1 MSGDWNAR
9 VGKKLDFII
18 HDRNINGI
26 GDSAFEPD
34 FQCYRNTMD
43 TTSNCQGQKLIDL
56 CIMTSLILANGRLEN
71 DLQGSFTYTNYMGSS
86 VIDFL
91 MANENDF
98 ILLQN
103 FTIGSFNEWSDHCPI
118 SFDTKCALKTDV
130 NSSETD
136 HVSIRWNEEL
146 KQDLRCGII
155 GKLNEFSALFFDQD
169 ISCQEDVNTC
179 VTDFT
184 NMINDVAEPLFL
196 KRTSQ
201 NKSNAKC
208 KPNYR

>member
-26 GDSAFEPD
+26 GDYAFEPD
-34 FQCYRNTMD
+34 FQCYRITMD
-43 TTSNCQGQKLIDL
+43 TTSNSQGQQLIDL
-56 CIMTSLILANGRLEN
+56 CILTGLILANERLEN

-103 FTIGSFNEWSDHCPI
+103 FKIGSFNEWSDHCPI

-146 KQDLRCGII
+146 KQDSRRGII
-155 GKLNEFSALFFDQD
+155 GKVNEFNALFIDQD